1 MWTKTYDHSGWKSI
15 TSECTNVMTETG
27 LNQVHKITLLV
38 SISCGDI
45 SDDKSYDAI
54 SAPMARGNLTG
65 GISDAGKPA

>member
-1 MWTKTYDHSGWKSI
+1 
-15 TSECTNVMTETG
+15 MTETG